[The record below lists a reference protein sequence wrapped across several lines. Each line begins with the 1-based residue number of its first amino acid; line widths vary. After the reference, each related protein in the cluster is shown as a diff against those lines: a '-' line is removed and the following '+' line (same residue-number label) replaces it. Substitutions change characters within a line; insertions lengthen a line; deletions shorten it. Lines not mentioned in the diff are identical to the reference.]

1 MSEVGWANK
10 WSSQPYV
17 SRRMVSVHNKCEV
30 LGKCYSNIS
39 HVYESMRKYFSSGAD
54 NSWN

>member
-1 MSEVGWANK
+1 
-10 WSSQPYV
+10 
-17 SRRMVSVHNKCEV
+17 MVSVHNKCEV

-39 HVYESMRKYFSSGAD
+39 HVYKSMHKYLSSGAD